1 MYCNEF
7 SPLDNRWW
15 VELYIVNVVSWTAAV
30 YFSNAPSKYWFHHVY
45 HLELVNEYPLE
56 EDGQQQQMQSIIV
69 EQQWYKQQQGRQIQE
84 QIWRKPSKCGNRTKV
99 KAGVAFSNYYNA
111 MENFPQPVA
120 VTALKSAK
128 KFIGCVRYRGE
139 QVLTDARRH
148 RSRTAMVSQTH
159 QEKVHSPWRPP
170 ESRNCNALKS
180 GNLRVKSMHCTCP
193 IYRKYLVMPYI
204 IQKYQDFSTFRT
216 IGLCV
221 NVYQQ
226 HRCPCH
232 KQREAPHSH
241 CCSLMNYLV
250 KESSW
255 LTCNMNAVSRWLS

>member
-1 MYCNEF
+1 M
-7 SPLDNRWW
+7 
-15 VELYIVNVVSWTAAV
+15 VQTAAGKADTGADLKKTIKILKQNW
-30 YFSNAPSKYWFHHVY
+30 S
-45 HLELVNEYPLE
+45 
-56 EDGQQQQMQSIIV
+56 DGSHCFQQLLQRL
-69 EQQWYKQQQGRQIQE
+69 KD
-84 QIWRKPSKCGNRTKV
+84 
-99 KAGVAFSNYYNA
+99 
-111 MENFPQPVA
+111 FPQPVA
-120 VTALKSAK
+120 VTVLKSAR
-128 KFIGCVRYRGE
+128 KFNSCAWYRGE

-180 GNLRVKSMHCTCP
+180 GNLQVKSMHCTCP

-221 NVYQQ
+221 NIYQQ

-250 KESSW
+250 KESIFDW
-255 LTCNMNAVSRWLS
+255 HVIC

>member
-1 MYCNEF
+1 M
-7 SPLDNRWW
+7 
-15 VELYIVNVVSWTAAV
+15 VQTAAGKADTGADLKKTIKILKQNW
-30 YFSNAPSKYWFHHVY
+30 S
-45 HLELVNEYPLE
+45 
-56 EDGQQQQMQSIIV
+56 DGSHCFQQLLQRHES
-69 EQQWYKQQQGRQIQE
+69 
-84 QIWRKPSKCGNRTKV
+84 
-99 KAGVAFSNYYNA
+99 
-111 MENFPQPVA
+111 FPQLVA
-120 VTALKSAK
+120 VTALKSAR
-128 KFIGCVRYRGE
+128 KFNSCVWYRGW

-180 GNLRVKSMHCTCP
+180 GNLQVKSMHCTCP

-221 NVYQQ
+221 NIYQQ

-250 KESSW
+250 KESIFDW
-255 LTCNMNAVSRWLS
+255 HVIC